1 MGFICLN
8 ESSLKIMINIFYFIF
23 KSSFC
28 TDAFDYA
35 GKRPDTKAKE
45 NFKIHDVKIW
55 TTNDDNNGIARYFEK

>member
-1 MGFICLN
+1 
-8 ESSLKIMINIFYFIF
+8 MINIFYFIF